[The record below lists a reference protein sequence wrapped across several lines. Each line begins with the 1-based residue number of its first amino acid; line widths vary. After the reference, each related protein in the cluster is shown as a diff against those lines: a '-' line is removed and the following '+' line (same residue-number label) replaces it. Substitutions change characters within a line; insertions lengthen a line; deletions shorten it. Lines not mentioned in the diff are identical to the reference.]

1 MIGSIASAPTGSAH
15 HQPTTAY
22 APTPS
27 NRPPVMINKAA
38 RGCTGLGRLEAAP
51 RCLVRVKAA
60 VIAGVVVKKNVEGRL
75 AMKLRWIDSDGVS
88 NHDVAELPALRKRT
102 DGFLWLDIPEWSE
115 EAKAILTNEFHFHP
129 MAITESKTRSHVP
142 RVHVYPDHVFIV
154 VHAPEISAGG
164 HVHYLELDQFIGED
178 FLVTV
183 HGPISPKVSLEA
195 ALRETEAVAARMA
208 SGRLRPTSP
217 FGLSYAIVS
226 SIARRESHMVDEIA
240 REVGL
245 MEQRVMADVDEDPQK
260 FLSELFAARHELLTI
275 KTMAEQGS
283 EIYRRAIKLT
293 TFAPPDGLERMK
305 DVLDQYETV
314 ARISDAQMRFQQGVT
329 EFYRART
336 DTKMTIAAERL
347 AVIAA
352 ITLPITSLSSVIGM
366 NVIVNDSTRWI
377 PLIILCLIMLAIS
390 LVLLRWTR
398 KLGWW

>member
-1 MIGSIASAPTGSAH
+1 MTAPTKMVTIAALRRGLDAGRGDDQDSA
-15 HQPTTAY
+15 A
-22 APTPS
+22 
-27 NRPPVMINKAA
+27 AA
-38 RGCTGLGRLEAAP
+38 RRHGHCGQLPPRLHRIDKGDTERALIRHPGPQRRQRCRRRLNIQTRQGWARRFYLGKSRPLSIPYRDRL
-51 RCLVRVKAA
+51 
-60 VIAGVVVKKNVEGRL
+60 
-75 AMKLRWIDSDGVS
+75 
-88 NHDVAELPALRKRT
+88 
-102 DGFLWLDIPEWSE
+102 
-115 EAKAILTNEFHFHP
+115 
-129 MAITESKTRSHVP
+129 
-142 RVHVYPDHVFIV
+142 
-154 VHAPEISAGG
+154 
-164 HVHYLELDQFIGED
+164 
-178 FLVTV
+178 V
-183 HGPISPKVSLEA
+183 HGPVSPKVSLGA
-195 ALRETEAVAARMA
+195 ALRETVAVAGRIE

-226 SIARRESHMVDEIA
+226 SIARRESQMVDEIA

-245 MEQRVMADVDEDPQK
+245 MEQRVMADVDEDPQM

-275 KTMAEQGS
+275 KTMAEQGG

-293 TFAPPDGLERMK
+293 TFAPPEGLERMK

-314 ARISDAQMRFQQGVT
+314 ARISEAQMQFQQGVT

-366 NVIVNDSTRWI
+366 NVIVNDSTRSI